1 MTSSIASTS
10 RTELT
15 QRRKKLR
22 HQRRLRLLQ
31 AGWRLLAIAS
41 LAVGSVW
48 ATTLPIWVLRQPE
61 QVKVEGNQ
69 FIPTQTIRGLLPLS
83 YPQSLFRVEP
93 QEIARSLKEKAPISE
108 VTVRRQLFPP
118 GLLVQVKE
126 RYPVA
131 IAFLTQA
138 DMQAAQTRSQL
149 ASGEMQSRVGMLD
162 EAGKWIRLE
171 RYITLDQ
178 SLKLPVL
185 RVIGKPES
193 YQRFWSQLYR
203 DVNRSPVRI
212 IEINLQDPAN
222 LILRTELGLVYFGP
236 YDSRFPDQL
245 KILDRMRRLPARFG
259 ANQLVYIDLR
269 DLQTPMVQLNS
280 STKPIKSSEL

>member
-1 MTSSIASTS
+1 MTSSIASIS

-22 HQRRLRLLQ
+22 HQRRLKFLQ
-31 AGWRLLAIAS
+31 SSWRVLAIAG
-41 LAVGSVW
+41 LAAGSVW

-83 YPQSLFRVEP
+83 YPQSLLRVEP
-93 QEIARSLKEKAPISE
+93 QAIARTLKEKAPIAE
-108 VTVRRQLFPP
+108 VIVTRQLFPP

-131 IAFLTQA
+131 IAFLTSADLQA
-138 DMQAAQTRSQL
+138 VQTRTQL
-149 ASGEMQSRVGMLD
+149 ASVEMQSRVGLLD
-162 EAGKWIRLE
+162 EGGKWIPLE

-178 SLKLPVL
+178 SLKLPAL
-185 RVIGKPES
+185 RVIGKPDS
-193 YQRFWSQLYR
+193 YQRYWSQLYR
-203 DVNRSPVRI
+203 DVNRSPVRVM
-212 IEINLQDPAN
+212 EVNLQDPAN
-222 LILRTELGLVYFGP
+222 LILKTELGLVYFGP

-245 KILDRMRRLPARFG
+245 KILDRLRRLPARFG

-269 DLQTPMVQLNS
+269 DPGTPMVQLNT
-280 STKPIKSSEL
+280 STKPVKSSNL